1 MKTIKNRNANGR
13 PAKIP
18 SEKMAYKVTLKM
30 NTDEYF
36 SLKAKARM
44 AGINRSEFIRRS
56 IRSAMVK
63 QRLSPELMK
72 HIRQLS
78 GMANNVNQIARAA
91 NAAGY
96 SDIHS
101 LCRIMIGRLDIMLK
115 RIENDC

>member
-1 MKTIKNRNANGR
+1 
-13 PAKIP
+13 
-18 SEKMAYKVTLKM
+18 M

-44 AGINRSEFIRRS
+44 AGVNRSEFIRRS
-56 IRSAMVK
+56 IRSSIVK

-78 GMANNVNQIARAA
+78 GMANNVNQLARTA

-96 SDIHS
+96 ADVHS
-101 LCRIMIGRLDIMLK
+101 HCRVMVGQLDRILK
-115 RIENDC
+115 RIEDDC